1 MEWIVEHRVSI
12 MANPGS
18 SATNHQ
24 LTVSS
29 VGLGKLGLCS
39 AACFAGKG
47 HRVVGVDSCGPH
59 VDALS
64 AGSCPI
70 DEPGLAELLG
80 RCRHNMEFT
89 TDCGHAVR
97 NSDITMIT
105 VPTPSNPDGRFSTA
119 SVEAVLERIA
129 PALRAKKSFHVVGV
143 VSTVMPGTCERV
155 FAPLLE
161 SLTGKV
167 CGRDFGLLYNPEFV
181 ALGSV
186 IHDFLHP
193 DLLLIGAS
201 DDRSAHTARALY
213 SSVVESDPYHAVMN
227 LTNAEITKLSLNCY
241 VTMKISFA
249 NELAAICERI
259 PGADVDVVTTAIG
272 ADARVGRKYL
282 KGGLGFGGPCF
293 PRDNLAFQRCA
304 EDAGTWAHLS
314 PRVVEVNR
322 EIVDRLLAMVGEHA
336 LPGSMIAL
344 LGLSYK
350 PGTHIV
356 EESQPVMLARKLLD
370 AGYVVRMHDP
380 KALSNA
386 SEALKGRGVCCECPY
401 EAVAN
406 ASVVVMLTPWPQ
418 YSQLDI
424 GRLEDR
430 VGPLPLMIDCW
441 RIYRNASFRKFE
453 YRAFGTAAQTSGR
466 IAYDIGAGIS
476 HPDGRRRT
484 PILGRPTVQHPA
496 LT

>member
-1 MEWIVEHRVSI
+1 ME
-12 MANPGS
+12 NPPS
-18 SATNHQ
+18 SPTSRR

-29 VGLGKLGLCS
+29 IGLGKLGLCS

-47 HRVVGVDSCGPH
+47 HRVIGVDSDGTH
-59 VDALS
+59 IEALN
-64 AGSCPI
+64 AGRCPI
-70 DEPGLAELLG
+70 DEPGLADLLD
-80 RCRHNMEFT
+80 RCRGDMEFT
-89 TDCGHAVR
+89 TDHGYAVR

-105 VPTPSNPDGRFSTA
+105 VPTPSNPDGRFSNA
-119 SVEAVLERIA
+119 CVEAVLDRIS
-129 PALRAKKSFHVVGV
+129 PSLRAKDAFHVVGV

-155 FAPLLE
+155 FVPLLE
-161 SLTGKV
+161 SRTGKK

-201 DDRSAHTARALY
+201 DDRSAQTARDLY
-213 SSVVESDPYHAVMN
+213 GSVIESDPSYAVMN

-249 NELAAICERI
+249 NELAAICEKI

-272 ADARVGRKYL
+272 ADTRVGRKYL

-322 EIVDRLLAMVGEHA
+322 EIVDRLAAMVEEHT
-336 LPGSMIAL
+336 LPGSTVAL

-350 PGTHIV
+350 PGTHVV
-356 EESQPVMLARKLLD
+356 EESQPVMLAQRLLD
-370 AGYVVRMHDP
+370 AGYAVRMHDP
-380 KALSNA
+380 KALAGA
-386 SEALKGRGVCCECPY
+386 SAALRGRGVYCDCPY
-401 EAVAN
+401 DAVAD
-406 ASVVVMLTPWPQ
+406 ASVVVILTPWPQ

-430 VGPLPLMIDCW
+430 AGPLPLLIDCW
-441 RIYRNASFRKFE
+441 RICRNASFKKFE
-453 YRAFGTAAQTSGR
+453 YRAFGTAAQPSGR
-466 IAYDIGAGIS
+466 ITYDIGAGIL
-476 HPDGRRRT
+476 HQDGRRRA
-484 PILGRPTVQHPA
+484 PILGRPAVQHPA
-496 LT
+496 LA